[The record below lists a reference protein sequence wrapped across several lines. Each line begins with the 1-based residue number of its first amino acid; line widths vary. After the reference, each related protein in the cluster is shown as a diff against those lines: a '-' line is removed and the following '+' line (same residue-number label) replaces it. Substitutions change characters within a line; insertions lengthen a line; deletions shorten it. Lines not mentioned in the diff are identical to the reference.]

1 MMVHSGLRGA
11 VSYSLAL
18 TFPSHNQTEVT
29 RVTMWLIIITIFIQ
43 GCSTYDMLHLLKIPL
58 HCNYDTEARTSST
71 KKRSIMVDNGSFSAW
86 VAGW

>member
-1 MMVHSGLRGA
+1 
-11 VSYSLAL
+11 
-18 TFPSHNQTEVT
+18 
-29 RVTMWLIIITIFIQ
+29 MWLSIHTIFLQ

-86 VAGW
+86 VAGWVERKVIPFFTKSESDLQQPLIE